1 MVGDTNDYVRLLA
14 LVKKKVSYCLSLS
27 PISYSNA
34 SQKPLEISPSQFI
47 AGSSS
52 GDDSGADLDD
62 DTQICSCHVRHN
74 ALHHFLALLFNSGSS
89 RTSPKVR

>member
-14 LVKKKVSYCLSLS
+14 LVKKKVSRSLS
-27 PISYSNA
+27 RSSFSHSPA
-34 SQKPLEISPSQFI
+34 SQKPLEIPPSQFI

-62 DTQICSCHVRHN
+62 DTQICSCHVGYN
-74 ALHHFLALLFNSGSS
+74 VLHHRITF
-89 RTSPKVR
+89 